1 MEEVSGFSF
10 VEDNTHNISNMTR
23 EELKARL
30 DYLLLDFVLPNDS
43 EKRQKVYQEI
53 VLLLEKHSN
62 LKLNLTM
69 KIA

>member
-1 MEEVSGFSF
+1 
-10 VEDNTHNISNMTR
+10 R